1 MVPMNRAE
9 RRRLE
14 KQQKK
19 TVKERTYTFRES
31 DLEKMIYTPAVQEMI
46 ERKVAE
52 RILEIDANYTLDLDT
67 MVIWTLYQRGHRA
80 EWLKKFYTD
89 MFRWHRK
96 LRAHYE
102 VSETFPERK
111 ILKEKGIDVEAW
123 FNELFDENGNY
134 KANLEEFCGDLH

>member
-14 KQQKK
+14 KKQKK
-19 TVKERTYTFRES
+19 VTKERTFTFRES
-31 DLEKMIYTPAVQEMI
+31 DLEKLIYTPVVQEMV

-52 RILEIDANYTLDLDT
+52 RILEIDMNYTLDLDT

-80 EWLKKFYTD
+80 AWLKKFYMD

-102 VSETFPERK
+102 TAEPFPERM
-111 ILKEKGIDVEAW
+111 ILKEKGIDIEAW
-123 FNELFDENGNY
+123 FNELFDKDGNY
-134 KANLEEFCGDLH
+134 KMSLEEFCGDLH

>member
-1 MVPMNRAE
+1 MVPMNRTE
-9 RRRLE
+9 RRRLA

-19 TVKERTYTFRES
+19 AEKERTYTFRES
-31 DLEKMIYTPAVQEMI
+31 DLEKLIMTPVVQEMI

-52 RILEIDANYTLDLDT
+52 RILELDASYTLDLDT

-102 VSETFPERK
+102 VPESFPERMM
-111 ILKEKGIDVEAW
+111 LKEKGIDVEAW
-123 FNELFDENGNY
+123 FNEMFDADGNY
-134 KANLEEFCGDLH
+134 KQSLEEFCGGL